1 MTSEKPKDPR
11 TGVKGANADR
21 GKNPVR
27 GVRID
32 QELWDA
38 VKAKADAEGTNRNT
52 VIVSLLRR
60 YVGEDASNLSSAGS
74 NADRRPNTTDVSG

>member
-1 MTSEKPKDPR
+1 MTTEKSKDPR

-27 GVRID
+27 GVRIE

-38 VKAKADAEGTNRNT
+38 VKTKADAEGTNRNA
-52 VIVSLLRR
+52 VIVSLLRDYISGR
-60 YVGEDASNLSSAGS
+60 
-74 NADRRPNTTDVSG
+74 NA